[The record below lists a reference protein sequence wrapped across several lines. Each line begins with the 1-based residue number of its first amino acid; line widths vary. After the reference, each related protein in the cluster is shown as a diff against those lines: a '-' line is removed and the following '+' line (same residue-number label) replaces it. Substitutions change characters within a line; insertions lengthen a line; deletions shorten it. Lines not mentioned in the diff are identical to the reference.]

1 MIKREFYM
9 KRKDGVRLYKTYSD
23 AGVKV
28 LQIETGSVY
37 DCAIDVEDANYTYEE
52 TKTKREE
59 VGANDSADK

>member
-28 LQIETGSVY
+28 LQIETGAVY
-37 DCAIDVEDANYTYEE
+37 DCAIDVENSNYTYEE
-52 TKTKREE
+52 AEMKREE
-59 VGANDSADK
+59 AGANDSTDK